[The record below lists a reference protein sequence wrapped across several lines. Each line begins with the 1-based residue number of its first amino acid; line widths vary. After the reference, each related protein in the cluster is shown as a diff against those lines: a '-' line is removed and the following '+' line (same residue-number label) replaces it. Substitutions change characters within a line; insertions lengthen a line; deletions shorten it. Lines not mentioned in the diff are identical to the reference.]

1 MATSRPAVQS
11 DHLFLRVVTPV
22 GPFAKNSTAVSDI
35 VESAVRRAGVRAPS
49 HGAHLL
55 RHSAATALLAEGASL
70 ESLAVLL
77 RHRSLDTT
85 AHYAKVDLK
94 LLRTLARP
102 WPEVSPC

>member
-1 MATSRPAVQS
+1 VKS
-11 DHLFLRVVTPV
+11 DHLFLRVAAPV
-22 GPFAKNSTAVSDI
+22 GPFAKNSTAVSSI
-35 VESAVRRAGVRAPS
+35 VKCAIHRAGVRAPA

-70 ESLAVLL
+70 ESIAVLL

-85 AHYAKVDLK
+85 AYYAKVDVK
-94 LLRTLARP
+94 LLRQLAQP